1 MCAGANSQVHLRL
14 SRERGHDKKVHAR
27 LRATQVFLDSDV
39 RSADLPLPPLVAPTG
54 VTWSW
59 PGGGCRG
66 ATCNVPGSPGTW
78 AGGCRSATYPVVLVA
93 TFSRGR
99 AIDEHAWDVHLWKHV
114 RSEMAKICRVLEK
127 LRQLRTDQLR
137 KSGSLRVHAS
147 LLRYQRFEGYLER
160 SRCQIGKTENIDICF
175 TFQGGCRPAPG
186 SADPRKTT
194 KQAISL
200 LHSPAL
206 SLYNRPNWMNWATW
220 EVFGWKC
227 DLFS

>member
-1 MCAGANSQVHLRL
+1 
-14 SRERGHDKKVHAR
+14 
-27 LRATQVFLDSDV
+27 
-39 RSADLPLPPLVAPTG
+39 
-54 VTWSW
+54 
-59 PGGGCRG
+59 
-66 ATCNVPGSPGTW
+66 
-78 AGGCRSATYPVVLVA
+78 
-93 TFSRGR
+93 
-99 AIDEHAWDVHLWKHV
+99 
-114 RSEMAKICRVLEK
+114 MAKICRVLEK

-206 SLYNRPNWMNWATW
+206 SLYNRPNWMN
-220 EVFGWKC
+220 
-227 DLFS
+227 